1 MSEFRVNSPNFVV
14 LPNVAIVA
22 NWISLVYRGTP
33 PPHIIRVGLAK
44 AARYVSFDNKSPK
57 EVASPAVANVTNS
70 IRSLVFG
77 DEPGFPPA
85 VIPLISFPDA
95 FELAPLLASTIS
107 PKSFAPPPDENT
119 KKSILLLTLGFSPP
133 NTTARVLLPVADA
146 LLFNSVKSPKSTAFP
161 SVAIS
166 TLSSEFTLL
175 GVSPPQ
181 NTPLPLP
188 PPSCLRK
195 SVGPLGI

>member
-1 MSEFRVNSPNFVV
+1 M
-14 LPNVAIVA
+14 
-22 NWISLVYRGTP
+22 
-33 PPHIIRVGLAK
+33 GLAK

-57 EVASPAVANVTNS
+57 EVALPVVANVTNS

-107 PKSFAPPPDENT
+107 PKSFAPPLDENT
-119 KKSILLLTLGFSPP
+119 KKSILLLTLGVSPP

-146 LLFNSVKSPKSTAFP
+146 LLFTSVKSPKSTALP
-161 SVAIS
+161 VVAIS
-166 TLSSEFTLL
+166 TLSSEFTLGL
-175 GVSPPQ
+175 SPPQ

-195 SVGPLGI
+195 SDDPLGI